1 MNDKIPIV
9 FVVDDDKAVRKSL
22 ERLIKSV
29 GLTVQAFSSA
39 REFLESD
46 PSAGPS
52 CLVLDV
58 RMPELSGI
66 DLQKELGK
74 MGYTIPIIFIT
85 GYGDIPMSVR
95 TMKRGAI
102 DFLTKPF
109 NDQDLLDAIHRA
121 IEKDKQTRREQDEIG
136 TIQQRVDSLT
146 PREREVFSLV
156 VTGMLNKQIAYDLGM
171 SEKTVKV
178 HRSRVMDKMQADSL
192 AELVRL
198 AYKVG
203 IGPSTR

>member
-58 RMPELSGI
+58 RMPGLSGI

-203 IGPSTR
+203 IGSSTR

>member
-1 MNDKIPIV
+1 MNDKFPIV

-203 IGPSTR
+203 IGSSTR

>member
-1 MNDKIPIV
+1 MNDKFPIV

-58 RMPELSGI
+58 RMPGLSGI

-203 IGPSTR
+203 IGSSTR

>member
-39 REFLESD
+39 LEFLESD

-58 RMPELSGI
+58 RMPGLSGI

-95 TMKRGAI
+95 TMKRGAT

-203 IGPSTR
+203 IGSSTR

>member
-29 GLTVQAFSSA
+29 DLTVQAFSSA

-46 PSAGPS
+46 PSSGPS

-58 RMPELSGI
+58 RMPGLSGI

-102 DFLTKPF
+102 DFLTKPI

-203 IGPSTR
+203 IGSSTR

>member
-29 GLTVQAFSSA
+29 DLTVQAFSSA

-58 RMPELSGI
+58 RMPGLSGI

-203 IGPSTR
+203 IGLSTR

>member
-29 GLTVQAFSSA
+29 DLTVQAFSSA

-58 RMPELSGI
+58 RMPGLSGI

-74 MGYTIPIIFIT
+74 MGYTMPIIFIT

-102 DFLTKPF
+102 DFLTKPI

-203 IGPSTR
+203 IGLSTR

>member
-29 GLTVQAFSSA
+29 DLTVQAFSSA

-58 RMPELSGI
+58 RMPGLSGI

-156 VTGMLNKQIAYDLGM
+156 VIGMLNKQIAYDLGM

-203 IGPSTR
+203 IGLSTR

>member
-29 GLTVQAFSSA
+29 DLTVQAFSSA

-46 PSAGPS
+46 PSSGPS

-58 RMPELSGI
+58 RMPGLSGI

-102 DFLTKPF
+102 DFLTKPI

-203 IGPSTR
+203 IGLSTR

>member
-29 GLTVQAFSSA
+29 DLTVQAFSSA

-58 RMPELSGI
+58 RMPGLSGI

-121 IEKDKQTRREQDEIG
+121 IEKDKQIRREQDEIG

-203 IGPSTR
+203 IGLSTR

>member
-1 MNDKIPIV
+1 MSDKIPIV

-22 ERLIKSV
+22 ARLIKSV
-29 GLTVQAFSSA
+29 GLTVEAFSSA
-39 REFLESD
+39 REFLERD
-46 PSAGPS
+46 PSDGPS

-58 RMPELSGI
+58 RMPGLSGL

-85 GYGDIPMSVR
+85 GYGDIPMSVQ
-95 TMKRGAI
+95 TIKRGAI
-102 DFLTKPF
+102 DFLTKPI

-121 IEKDKQTRREQDEIG
+121 IEQDKRIRREQYEIE
-136 TIQQRVDSLT
+136 TIKQRVDSLT

-156 VTGMLNKQIAYDLGM
+156 VTGMLNKQIAHDLRM
-171 SEKTVKV
+171 SEKTVKT
-178 HRSRVMDKMQADSL
+178 HRSKVMDKMQASSL

-198 AYKVG
+198 ALKVG
-203 IGPSTR
+203 I

>member
-29 GLTVQAFSSA
+29 GLTMQPFSSA

-46 PSAGPS
+46 PSDGPS

-58 RMPELSGI
+58 RMPGLSGI

-203 IGPSTR
+203 IGSSTR

>member
-29 GLTVQAFSSA
+29 GLTVQTFSSA

-46 PSAGPS
+46 PSDGPS

-58 RMPELSGI
+58 RMPGLSGI
-66 DLQKELGK
+66 DLQKELDK
-74 MGYTIPIIFIT
+74 IGYNIPIIFIT

-102 DFLTKPF
+102 DFLTKPI

-121 IEKDKQTRREQDEIG
+121 IEKDKQTRREQDEIR
-136 TIQQRVDSLT
+136 TTQKRVDLLT

-156 VTGMLNKQIAYDLGM
+156 VTGMLNKQIAYDLGL

-203 IGPSTR
+203 IGSSTR